1 MYLNSFN
8 YFRALAC
15 VLVVAGHTLIKTG
28 LIINTT
34 FELTILNI
42 ITGGSILF
50 VFISGFLFHHI
61 YYEKF
66 DYQSFISLKFVKLI
80 IPYTFIGI
88 FSISYRIYTKSYS
101 SDECFFPFRPIG
113 TGLYNEI
120 IVPAVKYYFSGNHI
134 TTHWF
139 IPFIFLT
146 FLLSPLHIYFIK
158 LNKYF
163 QLFFIFVLS
172 IVSIF
177 IHRPI
182 HNFNTLQSLIY
193 YSPIYLLGI
202 FCSINQLT
210 IYEKLRNK
218 EYLLLVIIV
227 FIAAVE
233 WVSNDFGSYEKY
245 IKPNG
250 VIDLMFIQ
258 KVFMCLFFTVFLHRF
273 ENIKIHSLQ
282 ILASASYPI
291 FLFHPILIKI
301 TLDMFY
307 KLTGNR
313 LSIDSWTIYFIFTF
327 FIIVFCVIIIKF
339 IKLLISNKS
348 SYILGCWVEV
358 ALF

>member
-8 YFRALAC
+8 YFRAMAC
-15 VLVVAGHTLIKTG
+15 VLIVATHTLPKTG
-28 LIINTT
+28 LVINSVY
-34 FELTILNI
+34 ELTIANI
-42 ITGGSILF
+42 IFGGTILF
-50 VFISGFLFHHI
+50 VFISGFMFHHI
-61 YYEKF
+61 FYKKF
-66 DYQSFISLKFVKLI
+66 DYQSFISQKFVKLI

-88 FSISYRIYTKSYS
+88 LAIPYKIYTKNPLY
-101 SDECFFPFRPIG
+101 DGYFLPTG
-113 TGLYNEI
+113 TGIYDEI
-120 IVPAVKYYFSGNHI
+120 FLPAVKYYFSGMQVS
-134 TTHWF
+134 THWF